1 MDEQLLQLKRE
12 IREMIRLDFIIPED
26 IPEIEL
32 YMDQVTRFMDQ
43 HLENNKRTEEDK
55 ILTKTMINNYTK
67 NRLLPPPRNK
77 KYSKEHI
84 ILLIYIYYLKN
95 VLSIGDIQ
103 RILTPMTLRYFD
115 AEKMG
120 EIYNDIY
127 ELEKPQYFNIEA
139 STAKAAQLVEKKFP
153 RDEDEYLNKMAFIY
167 LLGYDM
173 FSKKRLIE
181 KLIDELPEV
190 DPKAALAEVKA
201 EMKAE
206 KKAEKAEKARKAA
219 ARKTSAGRTP
229 KTPAKKTAAKKS
241 AAQGKT
247 AVKKTAAPGRTAA
260 KKPAAPSGKTPGRK
274 PAPGKAAT
282 GKTTVK
288 KNTSGKAPVR
298 KSTAKKQEE

>member
-43 HLENNKRTEEDK
+43 HLEHNKRAPEDK

-77 KYSKEHI
+77 RYSKEHI

-95 VLSIGDIQ
+95 VLPIGDIQ
-103 RILTPMTLRYFD
+103 KILTPMTLDFFTSD
-115 AEKMG
+115 KMG

-139 STAKAAQLVEKKFP
+139 STAKAAALVEKKFP
-153 RDEDEYLNKMAFIY
+153 QEEDAYLNKMAFIY

-181 KLIDELPEV
+181 KLIDELP
-190 DPKAALAEVKA
+190 DLDLKALKEEAKA
-201 EMKAE
+201 EARAEAKAE
-206 KKAEKAEKARKAA
+206 KKLEKAKKVAA
-219 ARKTSAGRTP
+219 KKNSVRKTVAKKAGVQKGIRTGTKGSVRKIPAGKAVPRGSAAGRTLS
-229 KTPAKKTAAKKS
+229 KHRG
-241 AAQGKT
+241 QG
-247 AVKKTAAPGRTAA
+247 
-260 KKPAAPSGKTPGRK
+260 
-274 PAPGKAAT
+274 
-282 GKTTVK
+282 
-288 KNTSGKAPVR
+288 NTK
-298 KSTAKKQEE
+298 